1 MIGPD
6 VNPFVELSS
15 FIDKGVSKA
24 KSKARGR
31 AEHRNTLQQMEYA
44 HQKHFEAMTMQ
55 HGHERDLQ
63 AAQHQHE
70 ASQADAQ
77 RQHEASEGA
86 ASRLHE
92 LERGRQAADIFG
104 QHVATAVDAASGG
117 TPIRV
122 SHGDTT
128 IEFERKRRTG
138 GRQRNLDKD

>member
-1 MIGPD
+1 MAND
-6 VNPFVELSS
+6 YNPFLELSNMVG
-15 FIDKGVSKA
+15 KGLSKM
-24 KSKARGR
+24 GTR
-31 AEHRNTLQQMEYA
+31 ADHRATLQHMEFA
-44 HQKHFEAMTMQ
+44 AQKQQEAMTMQ
-55 HGHERDLQ
+55 HGHERNLQ

-86 ASRLHE
+86 AGRLHE
-92 LERGRQAADIFG
+92 LERGRQAADIIG
-104 QHVATAVDAASGG
+104 QHIDRAVDSASGG

-138 GRQRNLDKD
+138 GRQPNPDKP